1 MKDRQSK
8 FCYGEPIL
16 YRELDEQSQVI
27 DVKPVT
33 VIEDSD
39 ERVALWLPL
48 GTPVKRPV
56 LIEHIPGTP
65 RRWAKGSW
73 ALVDSIWQWEELLI
87 IVRPGERRAIWVRW
101 SADRVFQGWYVNLQS
116 KLQRTRLGFDIRD
129 YQLDVIVE
137 PDRNWRWKDQDELDL
152 AMELGRV
159 TPELGK
165 AVRAEGQL
173 AVEEIERNGGTY
185 SEGWEHWHPE
195 VPLTRPKLGRDWN
208 DLSMYD

>member
-1 MKDRQSK
+1 MEDTTSK
-8 FCYGEPIL
+8 FYYGEPIL

-56 LIEHIPGTP
+56 LIEHTPGAP
-65 RRWAKGSW
+65 RRWVEGSW
-73 ALVDSIWQWEELLI
+73 ALVDSVWQWEELLI
-87 IVRPGERRAIWVRW
+87 IVRPDECRAIWVRW

-116 KLQRTRLGFDIRD
+116 RLRRTCLGFDIRD
-129 YQLDVIVE
+129 YPLDVIVE

-152 AMELGRV
+152 AVELGRM

-173 AVEEIERNGGTY
+173 AVEEIEHNGGTY
-185 SEGWEHWHPE
+185 SEGWEHWRPE
-195 VPLTRPKLGRDWN
+195 APLTPPKLARDWN
-208 DLSMYD
+208 DLCMYD